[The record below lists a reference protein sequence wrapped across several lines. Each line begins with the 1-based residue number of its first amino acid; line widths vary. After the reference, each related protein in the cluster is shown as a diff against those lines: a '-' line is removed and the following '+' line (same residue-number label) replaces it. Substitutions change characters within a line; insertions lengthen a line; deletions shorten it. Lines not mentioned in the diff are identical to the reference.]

1 MEVTAVFRLIAGVL
15 IGCLA
20 FVGCSGDQQP
30 PDDIATSESSFDK
43 GLEAFQA
50 EDFATAEKILTNAIN
65 GTGLNSDLLAEALLL
80 RAEARLKTGMYTEAL
95 ADLTELEPVAPD
107 LSEVHRVRGDV
118 YIAQN
123 DLASAKTEYAAA
135 KKLNPGIQIPAKL
148 K

>member
-1 MEVTAVFRLIAGVL
+1 MTAVFRLIAGVF